1 MRRLRWVTLVWP
13 GLPQLWFAGSWTGLA
28 MAAGFAALLN
38 LAFVCSRLWTE
49 LFSPELLALIWLVAG
64 MIWIASAAVSVR
76 WVAALKMSGP
86 SADDEDL
93 FNSARS
99 EYLKGNWFEAE
110 LALNRLLTGNL
121 LDVEA
126 RLMLATLLRH
136 TGRHE
141 EAAEQLARLS
151 RTDGAERWTLEI
163 ARQRT
168 RLAAQM
174 REAAESPV
182 DSEASDDMGDEAGG
196 DGAEQKRLS
205 EAA

>member
-49 LFSPELLALIWLVAG
+49 LFSPETRTLIWLAAG
-64 MIWIASAAVSVR
+64 VIWIASAAVSVR
-76 WVAALKMSGP
+76 WVAGLKVSGP

-136 TGRHE
+136 TGRHQ
-141 EAAEQLARLS
+141 EAGEQLARLG
-151 RTDGAERWTLEI
+151 RMDGAERWTLEI

-168 RLAAQM
+168 RLAAQV
-174 REAAESPV
+174 REAAESAENAEPPDGTAEEV
-182 DSEASDDMGDEAGG
+182 RCDET
-196 DGAEQKRLS
+196 EQERLS